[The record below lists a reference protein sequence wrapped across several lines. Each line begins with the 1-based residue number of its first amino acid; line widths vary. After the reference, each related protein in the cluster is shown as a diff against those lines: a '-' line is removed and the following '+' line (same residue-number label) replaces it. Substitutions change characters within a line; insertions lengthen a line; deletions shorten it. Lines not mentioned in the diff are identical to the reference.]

1 MGTRASS
8 INKMK
13 PLSHISFM
21 HIKDLD
27 LNLLRLFNEVYRAGS
42 VSRAA
47 ERLGLT
53 QPAVSQGLTR
63 LRLLIK
69 DPLFVR
75 APGGVKPTPKAVAL
89 AEAVQGALATLAQ
102 ALSESSGFDPR
113 SSQRLFR
120 LHMSDIGESR
130 FLPDLMAILHR
141 LAPGVR
147 VASRPVAH
155 TELADA
161 LDSGVIDFAFGFL
174 PQVKDTQRTEL
185 LRDRY
190 VVLMRAGHPMHEGLR
205 RLRGAAL
212 LKALHQLDFV
222 AVRSHSDT
230 LRILAQTGLQD
241 RLRLTTEHF
250 MVLPSIVSATDLCVV
265 MPGNIAR
272 GFVES
277 GGCVVVQPPF
287 VDRDFT
293 VSLHWSHRFE
303 GDPDNRWFREQVLR
317 LFATP

>member
-1 MGTRASS
+1 MS
-8 INKMK
+8 
-13 PLSHISFM
+13 
-21 HIKDLD
+21 
-27 LNLLRLFNEVYRAGS
+27 
-42 VSRAA
+42 
-47 ERLGLT
+47 
-53 QPAVSQGLTR
+53 PANRR
-63 LRLLIK
+63 LR
-69 DPLFVR
+69 
-75 APGGVKPTPKAVAL
+75 
-89 AEAVQGALATLAQ
+89 VQGKGSAQVVLAGLGVQILLGAGVLSADHQLFITGNLQFGTEPSSEHRRLIEATLAQ

-205 RLRGAAL
+205 RLRGAPL

-272 GFVES
+272 GFVAS

>member
-1 MGTRASS
+1 
-8 INKMK
+8 
-13 PLSHISFM
+13 M
-21 HIKDLD
+21 HIKDVD
-27 LNLLRLFNEVYRAGS
+27 LNLLRLFNAVYNAGS

-47 ERLGLT
+47 EQLGLT

-75 APGGVKPTPKAVAL
+75 APGGVKPTPKAVVL
-89 AEAVQGALATLAQ
+89 AEAVQQ
-102 ALSESSGFDPR
+102 ALDTLSQALNESRGFDPG
-113 SSQRLFR
+113 SSRRLFR

-130 FLPDLMAILHR
+130 FLPDLMASLYT

-155 TELADA
+155 SALADA

-190 VVLMRAGHPMHEGLR
+190 VVLMRAGHPMHRSLQ

-212 LKALHQLDFV
+212 LRALQQLDFV

-272 GFVES
+272 GFVNE
-277 GGCVVVQPPF
+277 GGCVTVQPPF

-303 GDPDNRWFREQVLR
+303 NDPDNRWFREQVLD
-317 LFATP
+317 LFRER